1 MTAAFRAVGLGW
13 QPAERLPSHT
23 AAVAD
28 VWSACGSRFPR
39 PGYRDFHVPAWLP
52 RLSVAIPPGTP
63 DLTPA
68 TGTEDRMAGWA

>member
-1 MTAAFRAVGLGW
+1 MDLPTKIDFAKVNCRPQLDRAN
-13 QPAERLPSHT
+13 

-63 DLTPA
+63 DLIPA